1 MGLDKDRLEPDNG
14 TDSQDHVAGDQAG
27 KQAGPV
33 GHSCKS
39 REGSAACMQ
48 GVECMQGKWNGVQG
62 KCTTRRRRDWCT
74 HWPLSL
80 GQPDIFGPAKGF
92 RSRVGGW
99 QEPVGLCSS
108 CHPGWQQLSQ
118 GSAQLGDGVVK
129 LGGGKGYK

>member
-1 MGLDKDRLEPDNG
+1 
-14 TDSQDHVAGDQAG
+14 
-27 KQAGPV
+27 
-33 GHSCKS
+33 
-39 REGSAACMQ
+39 MQ
-48 GVECMQGKWNGVQG
+48 GVECARMQGEWNGVQG

-74 HWPLSL
+74 HWALSL

>member
-1 MGLDKDRLEPDNG
+1 M
-14 TDSQDHVAGDQAG
+14 HAGGRMCTHAG
-27 KQAGPV
+27 
-33 GHSCKS
+33 
-39 REGSAACMQ
+39 
-48 GVECMQGKWNGVQG
+48 GVEWSAGEVHDEEEEGLVH
-62 KCTTRRRRDWCT
+62 TLA
-74 HWPLSL
+74 LSL

-99 QEPVGLCSS
+99 QEPVGLCRS